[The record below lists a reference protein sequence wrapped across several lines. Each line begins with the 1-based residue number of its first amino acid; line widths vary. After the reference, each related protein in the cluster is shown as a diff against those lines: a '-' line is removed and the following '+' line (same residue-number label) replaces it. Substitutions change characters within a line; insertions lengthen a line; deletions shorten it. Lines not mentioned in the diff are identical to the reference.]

1 MRIGIFTDTY
11 PPYINGVSTSIV
23 MLQHAL
29 EKLGH
34 EVFIVTVNPENM
46 KYQFDN
52 DNKIIRIPGVP
63 IGIYDYRLTGI
74 YPLRAIETIKKW
86 NLDIIHS
93 HTEFGI
99 GTFARIMAKQLDI
112 PLVHTYHTMYE
123 DYVHYI
129 TKGYF
134 QRSSKKIVEY
144 LTKFYCDKTATELI
158 VPTKKTYDLFKQKY
172 KYDRNVHI
180 VPTGIEV
187 ERFYSEQFKEKEI
200 NDLRKKLGIRSNED
214 VILFVGRLGEEKN
227 VNTLIEAHVSIT
239 RTNPNTKLLIVGTG
253 PDLDN
258 FKELARKYGVTK
270 DVIFAGRV
278 PWEEVP
284 KYYQVATLFATASKT
299 ETQGLTVIEAMAA
312 SLPVVAYD
320 DEAFRDVVID
330 GLNGHLFQTKKGYKD
345 AVRDIL
351 DHPDTYEQMCRQ
363 ARIIADQHSSKY
375 FAEQVL
381 DVYRTAFRGNPISK
395 DRTFLGKMKDVAK
408 KGFYGK

>member
-1 MRIGIFTDTY
+1 M
-11 PPYINGVSTSIV
+11 
-23 MLQHAL
+23 
-29 EKLGH
+29 
-34 EVFIVTVNPENM
+34 
-46 KYQFDN
+46 
-52 DNKIIRIPGVP
+52 
-63 IGIYDYRLTGI
+63 
-74 YPLRAIETIKKW
+74 
-86 NLDIIHS
+86 
-93 HTEFGI
+93 
-99 GTFARIMAKQLDI
+99 
-112 PLVHTYHTMYE
+112 
-123 DYVHYI
+123 
-129 TKGYF
+129 
-134 QRSSKKIVEY
+134 
-144 LTKFYCDKTATELI
+144 
-158 VPTKKTYDLFKQKY
+158 
-172 KYDRNVHI
+172 
-180 VPTGIEV
+180 
-187 ERFYSEQFKEKEI
+187 
-200 NDLRKKLGIRSNED
+200 
-214 VILFVGRLGEEKN
+214 
-227 VNTLIEAHVSIT
+227 NTLIEAHVSIT

-363 ARIIADQHSSKY
+363 ARITADQHSSKY

-395 DRTFLGKMKDVAK
+395 NRTFLGKMKDVAK